1 MRRTSL
7 AWIDRPAYLAARC
20 AAMGLTTLGIE
31 ASLRAAAAV
40 GRQWFRLDKRHRLR
54 AIDHVRRAFPDWPTS
69 EVESL
74 ARQSFEY
81 LAKLAVEVLNTPRL
95 ITRCNYET
103 HLSRTNA
110 TEALTMLG
118 EGRPAILV
126 TGHFGS
132 FEALAYML
140 ALEGHTVHAVARPL
154 DNRLINDWLLGMRR
168 RSGLRII
175 EKWDQANHRIT
186 EALRSGGAV
195 GFVADQ
201 SGGPHGLYVPFFG
214 RLASTHKAVGLF
226 ATQMNVPV
234 ICGYARR
241 IDGSALRY
249 ELGVADIIYPDD
261 WTSQPDA
268 LYYVTARTSHAL
280 ETIARRYPEQYLWMH
295 RRWKWRPRFE
305 REGNPMPK
313 SLRQKLEQLP
323 WLDQAAM
330 DQLTAIR
337 APAVD

>member
-1 MRRTSL
+1 
-7 AWIDRPAYLAARC
+7 
-20 AAMGLTTLGIE
+20 MGMTTLGIE
-31 ASLRAAAAV
+31 TNMQVAASA

-54 AIDHVRRAFPDWPTS
+54 AIDHIRQAFPDWPTS
-69 EVESL
+69 RVESL

-81 LAKLAVEVLNTPRL
+81 LAKLAVEVLHTPRL
-95 ITRCNYET
+95 ITRRNYEA
-103 HLSRTNA
+103 HLARTNA
-110 TEALTMLG
+110 DECLALLRQ
-118 EGRPAILV
+118 GRPAILV

-132 FEALAYML
+132 FEALAFML
-140 ALEGHTVHAVARPL
+140 ALEGHPVHAVARPL
-154 DNRLINDWLLGMRR
+154 DNQLINNWLLGMRR

-175 EKWDQANHRIT
+175 EKWDQANQRIT
-186 EALRSGGAV
+186 DALRSGEAV

-241 IDGSALRY
+241 TDDAAMKF
-249 ELGVADIIYPDD
+249 EMGVVDIIYPDD
-261 WTSQPDA
+261 WTSQSDP
-268 LYYVTARTSHAL
+268 LYYVTARASHAI
-280 ETIARRYPEQYLWMH
+280 ETMARRYPEQYLWMH

-305 REGNPMPK
+305 QQGKPMPD

-323 WLDQAAM
+323 WVDQAAM
-330 DQLTAIR
+330 DQLTAVW